1 MMQLIKIMWQNICVN
16 YMGNYVNAEMQNNF
30 SINFSINCRKH
41 AENFENK
48 NLEDL

>member
-16 YMGNYVNAEMQNNF
+16 YMGNSVKAEMQNNF
-30 SINFSINCRKH
+30 SINCRNH

-48 NLEDL
+48 SLEDL